1 MALMAITDKLLSILA
16 IVNEWLRFAEA
27 KNAVLLAFCGAAITA
42 IVTYLA
48 AAKPLTWPTTIGL
61 GTSAL
66 LLCISSL
73 VSSLSFIP
81 KTDLDHLI
89 WRRRRPKKN
98 ACSSQESND
107 NLYYFN
113 SLRKYD
119 SYSLLDALNKDYFDS
134 RVPKPYK
141 KEDLDLASQITIN
154 SDIASG
160 KFMLF
165 AASARILVCSIAF
178 ALVLSIVS
186 LVRYG
191 RL

>member
-1 MALMAITDKLLSILA
+1 MVITDKLLSILA

-27 KNAVLLAFCGAAITA
+27 KNAVLLAFCGAGITA
-42 IVTYLA
+42 IATFLA
-48 AAKPLTWPTTIGL
+48 AGKPLTWPTTIGL
-61 GTSAL
+61 GTCAL
-66 LLCISSL
+66 LLGISSL

-89 WRRRRPKKN
+89 WRRQRPKNN
-98 ACSSQESND
+98 ARTSQASND

-113 SLRKYD
+113 SLRKYG
-119 SYSLLDALNKDYFDS
+119 SYSLLDALNKDYFEG
-134 RVPKPYK
+134 RIAKPYK

-165 AASARILVCSIAF
+165 AASARILAASIAF
-178 ALVLSIVS
+178 ALALSIVS
-186 LVRYG
+186 LICCG